1 MKTDDPSYV
10 MKVDGK
16 TGKTIWKVD
25 RPTHAISESPDS
37 YTTPLLV
44 GSGASARS

>member
-16 TGKTIWKVD
+16 SGKTLWKVD
-25 RPTHAISESPDS
+25 RPTACNPGI
-37 YTTPLLV
+37 
-44 GSGASARS
+44 A